1 LGGAALLS
9 LGHYEPAKPEEFTL
23 RTKTDWIAIVREIGP
38 EFASRCAKHDQDG
51 RFVAKNYET
60 LRSARVMSA
69 GIPEELGGGG
79 ASHAELCELL
89 RELAHYCPS
98 TALALSMHSHLVAA
112 TVWKHL
118 AGKGGEPLLRR
129 IADEQIVLLSTG
141 GTDWVDS
148 NGTMTK
154 VDGGYRVT
162 ARKVFG
168 SGSLAADLIISSA
181 RYQHAEEGWQVL
193 HFPVPMKAEGVR
205 ILDDWDAFGMRGT
218 ASNTILF
225 EEVFVPDD
233 AIALARPEG
242 KWPPVWSMVVTVAF
256 PIFLGVYVG
265 VAEKARELAVSDA
278 RKKRNG
284 DDPHLP
290 QLLGEMDLSLMTA
303 QLAWQDMMRS
313 TNDYDFAPTLETA
326 NRTLIQK
333 TLLSKACVGTVQKA
347 MEITGGKGYFRGFPM
362 ERLLRDVMAVAYHP
376 LTEKKQE
383 LFSGRVAL
391 GLDPISA
398 EIL

>member
-1 LGGAALLS
+1 VN
-9 LGHYEPAKPEEFTL
+9 AKTN
-23 RTKTDWIAIVREIGP
+23 WIAAVQKIGP
-38 EFASRCAKHDQDG
+38 EFAARRADYDRSG
-51 RFVAKNYET
+51 NFVAENYES
-60 LRSARVMSA
+60 LKAARMMSA
-69 GIPEELGGGG
+69 AIPEDLGGGG
-79 ASHAELCELL
+79 ATHAELCEML

-129 IADEQIVLLSTG
+129 VADEQIVLLSTG
-141 GTDWVDS
+141 GTDWVNS

-168 SGSLAADLIISSA
+168 SGSPAADIIISSA
-181 RYQHAEEGWQVL
+181 RYEHPEEGWQVL
-193 HFPVPMKAEGVR
+193 HFPVPMKADGVE
-205 ILDDWDAFGMRGT
+205 ILDDWDTFGMRGT
-218 ASNTILF
+218 GSNTILYKD
-225 EEVFVPDD
+225 VFVPDD

-242 KWPPVWSMVVTVAF
+242 KWPPIWSMVATVAL

-265 VAEKARELAVSDA
+265 VAEAARELAVEDA
-278 RKKRNG
+278 RKKWNG

-290 QLLGEMDLSLMTA
+290 QLLGEMDCALMAA
-303 QLAWQDMMRS
+303 QLALQDMIRS
-313 TNDYDFAPTLETA
+313 TNNYEFELSLETA

-333 TLLSKACVGTVQKA
+333 TILSQNCVTTVQKA

-362 ERLLRDVMAVAYHP
+362 EQLLRDVMAVSYHP
-376 LTEKKQE
+376 LPEKKQQ

-398 EIL
+398 EAL